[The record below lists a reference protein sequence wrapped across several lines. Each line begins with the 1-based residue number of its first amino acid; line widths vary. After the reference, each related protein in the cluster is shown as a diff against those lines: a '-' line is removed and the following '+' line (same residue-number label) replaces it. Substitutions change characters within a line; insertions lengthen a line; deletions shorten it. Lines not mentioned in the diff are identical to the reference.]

1 MRNTVQ
7 RQIILQA
14 VQKLHYHPTAEEV
27 YLEIKK
33 EHPAISKSTVYRNLH
48 QLTEAGEI
56 NQVLLSKSPERFDH
70 RLSHHYHFRCKICDS
85 IFDVDIN
92 FLSGINEAVESEY
105 GFQVD
110 EHDVIFKGT
119 CPECRNM

>member
-70 RLSHHYHFRCKICDS
+70 RLSQHYHFRCKICDS